1 MCFFSKF
8 GVFIT
13 LSMSKFKHSTIQL
26 SIRGSSPRAL
36 KLVNNC
42 SPALLWMLRRFCSNT
57 IEQSNQMFSLWLII
71 LPLYKQKQPLLVQ
84 HTCALCRDRIL
95 LFENTYKW
103 IELHLYIV
111 KNSNYIHDMSISAAG
126 TQEQQRCD
134 EMWTVFASEQLYIN
148 APWSC
153 NPTIT
158 PSLWE
163 ICFLWTQMGSDHYW
177 DEIVTKKRN

>member
-1 MCFFSKF
+1 MSMCFFSKI

-13 LSMSKFKHSTIQL
+13 LSMSKFQHSTIQL

-111 KNSNYIHDMSISAAG
+111 KNSNYIHVYLSWGAEAAAVWWNVDSFCFRAALYQCALVMQSHYNPIIMG
-126 TQEQQRCD
+126 NMLFVNPNGIRPLLRRNSNQE
-134 EMWTVFASEQLYIN
+134 T
-148 APWSC
+148 
-153 NPTIT
+153 
-158 PSLWE
+158 
-163 ICFLWTQMGSDHYW
+163 
-177 DEIVTKKRN
+177 